1 MRHRSGALRN
11 LLLRI
16 LVLVPLGRVIHETRG
31 TAGPITLRTWFIQK
45 VIGINRQAYW
55 PMHFS
60 SLVSNPYNIV
70 TGIGTAPGLSPGC
83 YIQGIGKL
91 EIGDYTIIAPNVGII
106 TANHD
111 LHNPAVHQPSTVEI
125 GRYCWIGMNA
135 VVLPGVVLGDH
146 TIVAAGSVVTKSFSD
161 GYCVIAGNP
170 AKVIKSLDSSKC
182 VEQRNKYEYVG
193 YIPAAKFEEFR
204 RKHLKV

>member
-1 MRHRSGALRN
+1 MNLRK
-11 LLLRI
+11 LLLTLSDTI
-16 LVLVPLGRVIHETRG
+16 PFVRVIRQTRG
-31 TAGPITLRTWFIQK
+31 TAGPVSIRTWFIQK

-60 SLVSNPYNIV
+60 SFAGNVANIRIGV
-70 TGIGTAPGLSPGC
+70 GTAPGLSSGC

-111 LHNPAVHQPSTVEI
+111 LYDYTVHQSSFVKI
-125 GRYCWIGMNA
+125 GKYCWIGMNA
-135 VVLPGVVLGDH
+135 VILPGVTLGDH
-146 TIVAAGSVVTKSFSD
+146 TVVAAGSVVTKSFVE

-170 AKVIKSLDSSKC
+170 AKLMKTLDPEKC
-182 VEQRNKYEYVG
+182 IEHRNQYEYVG
-193 YIPAAKFEEFR
+193 YIPAKKFESFR
-204 RKHLKV
+204 REHLLI